1 MILPTPRVIAIDDD
15 LTHLAGLTEGLNWC
29 GTACSPIHFTDDMG
43 NIQPCPH
50 VRVIFA
56 DLNLIPGQ
64 TSPSG
69 NFSTIGSLIED
80 KIRPSGPYFI
90 ILWTI
95 NPEEADK
102 LHEFLKR
109 LSNVMK
115 PLAVQA
121 LDKTHYLEATSGKVK
136 STEKLAEAIQKM
148 VAGQTQVAALFDWE
162 TRTSDAAADTVSSI
176 LKLAEA
182 TATDEDR
189 AKEIG
194 RLLTNLA
201 AGAVG
206 DEHVE
211 EDRFQAVNG
220 ALLPILADRIASI
233 HSQSINQQL
242 WQNALVTVKQTLSLD
257 EATKLNSLL
266 HIAPLMDKSVGTER
280 GTVITLPKEF
290 SGKSFEPYFGLPQE
304 TASQKQFWCK
314 DFKENDV
321 RFRWVLVQTQAA
333 CDYAQTQPGPAPF
346 HLGLYLPAE
355 KARKGTPPAA
365 LWSSPSFE
373 WQGDE
378 LQGEARLLHVN
389 ARFQVSL
396 PSTKRTE
403 VQPLFRL
410 REQLLNDMIY
420 RLHSHGARPGII
432 SFRES

>member
-1 MILPTPRVIAIDDD
+1 MILPTPRVIVIDDES
-15 LTHLAGLTEGLNWC
+15 THLAGLTEGLNLC

-95 NPEEADK
+95 NPEEANK
-102 LHEFLKR
+102 LNEFLKR

-121 LDKTHYLEATSGKVK
+121 LDKTHYLDATSGKVK
-136 STEKLAEAIQKM
+136 STEKLARAIREM
-148 VAGQTQVAALFDWE
+148 VDGQTQVAALLDWE

-176 LKLAEA
+176 LELAEA
-182 TATDEDR
+182 TTTDKDR

-194 RLLTNLA
+194 RLLANLA
-201 AGAVG
+201 AGAAG
-206 DEHVE
+206 NEHVE

-233 HSQSINQQL
+233 HSQNIDQQL
-242 WQNALVTVKQTLSLD
+242 WQNALVTVKQTLSLE

-266 HIAPLMDKSVGTER
+266 HIAPLMDEGVGIER
-280 GTVITLPKEF
+280 GTVIALPEEF
-290 SGKSFEPYFGLPQE
+290 SGRSFEPSFGLPQE

-314 DFKENDV
+314 DFKEKDG
-321 RFRWVLVQTQAA
+321 RFCWVLVQTQAA

-373 WQGDE
+373 WR
-378 LQGEARLLHVN
+378 GEACLLHVN
-389 ARFQVSL
+389 ARFQASL
-396 PSTKRTE
+396 PSTKLTE
-403 VQPLFRL
+403 VRPLFRL

-420 RLHSHGARPGII
+420 RLHSYGARPGII

>member
-43 NIQPCPH
+43 NIRPCPH

-121 LDKTHYLEATSGKVK
+121 LDKTHYLDLASGKVK
-136 STEKLAEAIQKM
+136 STEKLAKAIQEM
-148 VAGQTQVAALFDWE
+148 VVGQTQVAALLDWE

-176 LKLAEA
+176 LKLAET
-182 TATDEDR
+182 TATDEDW

-194 RLLTNLA
+194 RLLANLA

-206 DEHVE
+206 NEHVE
-211 EDRFQAVNG
+211 EDRFRAVNG

-233 HSQSINQQL
+233 HSQNIDQQL
-242 WQNALVTVKQTLSLD
+242 WQNALVTVKRTLSLE

-266 HIAPLMDKSVGTER
+266 HIASSMNEDVGTER

-290 SGKSFEPYFGLPQE
+290 SGRAFELYFGLPQE

-321 RFRWVLVQTQAA
+321 QFCWVLVQTQAA

-373 WQGDE
+373 WLGE
-378 LQGEARLLHVN
+378 EARLLHVN

-396 PSTKRTE
+396 PSTKLTE

-432 SFRES
+432 SFRKS